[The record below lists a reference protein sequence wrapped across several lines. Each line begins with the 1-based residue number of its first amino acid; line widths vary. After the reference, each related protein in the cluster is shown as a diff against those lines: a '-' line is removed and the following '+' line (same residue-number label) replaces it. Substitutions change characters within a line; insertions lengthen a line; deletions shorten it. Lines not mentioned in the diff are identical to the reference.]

1 MASGI
6 EVLTGALSALGPAG
20 TGLALAAVPVVAGAA
35 VYITRMGSQ
44 AKIDRLEGDLDRL
57 KVKSGEDLTK
67 AADKFAELDAKYQAM
82 LKSGALI
89 QAQLSIIESETAEI
103 ADRLGA
109 TDYSVL
115 VPAPSLIPGDAPD
128 ELVFL
133 CASGPQAAR
142 LRWVR
147 VQIATSLSGAAY
159 RSDITTIASPPASS
173 VSFATRTDRII
184 DYKTNETLSVP
195 LRYKNQRV
203 GVAQFLNKRTSKFES
218 ADADRAQALCATL
231 AVRVGDFVSDTR
243 NLIELGHAPRRNQ
256 HKVTIMIMDLSNYA
270 RLFEALDVSVIT
282 DMLNQYFQELC
293 TIAMRHGA
301 MIDQFMGDGALLI
314 FNLDQTLDSHESA
327 ALDAATEMRKA
338 FGDLRQ
344 RWVTLGYT
352 GASGL
357 RVRFGLSNGLVTRAE
372 IGHPQSRRVTVLGPA
387 VNIAAHI
394 CDHAPR
400 DHDTICVTGDMRE
413 GLASTDAR
421 FIALSDSLP
430 QAFEIA

>member
-1 MASGI
+1 M
-6 EVLTGALSALGPAG
+6 
-20 TGLALAAVPVVAGAA
+20 
-35 VYITRMGSQ
+35 
-44 AKIDRLEGDLDRL
+44 
-57 KVKSGEDLTK
+57 
-67 AADKFAELDAKYQAM
+67 
-82 LKSGALI
+82 
-89 QAQLSIIESETAEI
+89 
-103 ADRLGA
+103 
-109 TDYSVL
+109 
-115 VPAPSLIPGDAPD
+115 
-128 ELVFL
+128 
-133 CASGPQAAR
+133 

-173 VSFATRTDRII
+173 VSFATRTDRIV
-184 DYKTNETLSVP
+184 DYKTSEALSVP

-243 NLIELGHAPRRNQ
+243 NLIELAHAPRRNQ
-256 HKVTIMIMDLSNYA
+256 HKVTIMIMIMDLSNYA

-293 TIAMRHGA
+293 TIAMRHSA
-301 MIDQFMGDGALLI
+301 MIDQFMDDGALLI

-338 FGDLRQ
+338 FGDL
-344 RWVTLGYT
+344 
-352 GASGL
+352 
-357 RVRFGLSNGLVTRAE
+357 AE
-372 IGHPQSRRVTVLGPA
+372 IGHPQSRRVTVLGPT

-430 QAFEIA
+430 RAFEIA